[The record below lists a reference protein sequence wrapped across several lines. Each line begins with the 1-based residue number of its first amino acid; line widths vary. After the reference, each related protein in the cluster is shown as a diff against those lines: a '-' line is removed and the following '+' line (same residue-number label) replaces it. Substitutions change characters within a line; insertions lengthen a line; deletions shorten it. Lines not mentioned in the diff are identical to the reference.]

1 MKHKTVT
8 LLSDATNVHLS
19 KKSDLTQTEIN
30 YNSAKWPGR
39 VCIYVVP
46 GVWKIESVE
55 GNEVTL
61 VNEDEVQTFNTD
73 NYEQT

>member
-19 KKSDLTQTEIN
+19 KNSNSVQTVIH
-30 YNSAKWPGR
+30 YNSAKWPGK

-55 GNEVTL
+55 GNEVSL
-61 VNEDEVQTFNTD
+61 VNEDEVQQFNTD
-73 NYEQT
+73 SHEQT